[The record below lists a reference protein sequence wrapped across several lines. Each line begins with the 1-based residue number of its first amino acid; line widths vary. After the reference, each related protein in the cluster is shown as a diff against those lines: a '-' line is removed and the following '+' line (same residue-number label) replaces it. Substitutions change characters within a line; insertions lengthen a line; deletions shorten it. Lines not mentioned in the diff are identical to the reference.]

1 MVKTTKHLKHPKVQG
16 QLSIK
21 YFPICLKDGVRTA
34 CCGGLGCDQGG
45 GNFLEKT
52 SDGRLGRKVGS
63 LFGHLSD
70 ITHIPTSYGFD
81 FKGTETMCFGVFPKW
96 EVESLS

>member
-1 MVKTTKHLKHPKVQG
+1 MVETTKHLKHPKVQG
-16 QLSIK
+16 Q
-21 YFPICLKDGVRTA
+21 ICPSFYTMSFEDGVRTA

-63 LFGHLSD
+63 DDVKSFLRCEDELNANRS
-70 ITHIPTSYGFD
+70 
-81 FKGTETMCFGVFPKW
+81 
-96 EVESLS
+96 